1 MPDLRKTTGRQIEVS
16 AAIFSNERDEILI
29 CRRGPGGNCAFLWGV
44 PRAASENPES
54 RLKTA

>member
-29 CRRGPGGNCAFLWGV
+29 CRRGPGGNCAFLWEFPGRQARTRRV
-44 PRAASENPES
+44 V
-54 RLKTA
+54 